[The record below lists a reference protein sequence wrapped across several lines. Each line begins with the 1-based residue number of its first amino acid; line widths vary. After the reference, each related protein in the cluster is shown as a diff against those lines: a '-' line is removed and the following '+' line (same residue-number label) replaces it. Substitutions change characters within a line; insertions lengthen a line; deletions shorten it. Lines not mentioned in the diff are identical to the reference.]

1 MGKKL
6 SLSFSLVLSIF
17 ASQVGAQQ
25 ALWASPTYPASA
37 PKPLEVII
45 KTQYQYQLWVPKRTP
60 QKLRLLQKKYAS
72 LTTPEEALVSRF
84 SAISSLNYPW
94 WLSTWQDSSKQ
105 LALNFYQKK
114 GLDQN
119 YWLDTWKNQF
129 VGRAIKLKYKVK
141 YQNYIIFTYNVSA
154 PNGKESYLD
163 VPIVFNQQQQQ
174 WLVSLDLRKSPLLR
188 LSPWVSG
195 SDVETM
201 KYE

>member
-1 MGKKL
+1 MGKIL
-6 SLSFSLVLSIF
+6 SVILIWSFFVNQGL
-17 ASQVGAQQ
+17 AQQ
-25 ALWASPTYPASA
+25 ALWASPTYPASE
-37 PKPLEVII
+37 PKPFEVTIQ
-45 KTQYQYQLWVPKRTP
+45 TQYEYQLWVPKRTP

-119 YWLDTWKNQF
+119 YWLDTWKKQF
-129 VGRAIKLKYKVK
+129 VGRSIKLKYKVK

-154 PNGKESYLD
+154 PSGKESFLD

-195 SDVETM
+195 LDTETVR
-201 KYE
+201 YE

>member
-1 MGKKL
+1 MDKRL
-6 SLSFSLVLSIF
+6 NFSLIVALSIF
-17 ASQVGAQQ
+17 ASQVSAQQ
-25 ALWASPTYPASA
+25 GLWASPTYPATE
-37 PKPLEVII
+37 PKPIEVII

-60 QKLRLLQKKYAS
+60 QKLRLLQQKYAS

-119 YWLDTWKNQF
+119 YWLDTWKKQF
-129 VGRAIKLKYKVK
+129 VGRTIKLKYKVA

-154 PNGKESYLD
+154 PSGQDSFLD

-174 WLVSLDLRKSPLLR
+174 WLVSLDLRKNPLLR
-188 LSPWVSG
+188 YSPWVAG
-195 SDVETM
+195 SDMETVVH
-201 KYE
+201 E